1 VAPVPA
7 DGAARVRDGLHLRL
21 PGALHPHLRPA
32 ATGGRVHIWAGLLAA
47 TAATGA
53 GLDAI
58 GAPSPYLFGAL
69 LVGLAF
75 ALAPTGRL
83 GLAVPAPL
91 FTGAQAVVGVVLGA
105 YLQSSSLKALGDD
118 WLPVLLVSAATLG
131 VSLLA
136 GEVTSRVTDVDRV
149 TASLGT
155 IAGGASGITTMARE
169 LGGDDRLV
177 AFMQYLRVLVVVLIT
192 PLIAAAAFPGESG
205 GGSGAVGSIPTIGS
219 ARDLAVT
226 LGLALGGMVLNR
238 LLTIP
243 AGALLWSMLLSGI
256 VTLSA
261 PTGWFSAPAVLQ
273 DAAFAG
279 IGLQV
284 GLRFTMATVRQTG
297 RLVIPMLVSILVLL
311 VACFGLAIILNATT
325 NASLADAYLATTPGG
340 LYAVLAA
347 AVGAGANTTFIIA
360 VQGLRVVVM
369 VLLAPIAVR
378 HLVRR
383 PRRPAA
389 GPATSA

>member
-1 VAPVPA
+1 VA
-7 DGAARVRDGLHLRL
+7 AAAGGL
-21 PGALHPHLRPA
+21 ALSAL
-32 ATGGRVHIWAGLLAA
+32 GL
-47 TAATGA
+47 
-53 GLDAI
+53 
-58 GAPSPYLFGAL
+58 PSPYLFGAL

-83 GLAVPAPL
+83 GLAVPDPA

-105 YLQSSSLKALGDD
+105 YLQSSSLKALGHD
-118 WLPVLLVSAATLG
+118 WLPVALVSAATLA

-136 GEVTSRVTDVDRV
+136 GDVTARVTGLDRV
-149 TASLGT
+149 TAALGT

-192 PLIAAAAFPGESG
+192 PVVAALAFPGDGSG
-205 GGSGAVGSIPTIGS
+205 GSSS
-219 ARDLAVT
+219 AGTPPVLGTPRDWALT
-226 LGLALGGMVLNR
+226 LGLALLGGGVLNR
-238 LLTIP
+238 VLRIP

-261 PTGWFSAPAVLQ
+261 PSGWFAAPAAIQ
-273 DAAFAG
+273 DAAFAL

-297 RLVIPMLVSILVLL
+297 ALLIPVLISVLALL

-325 NASLADAYLATTPGG
+325 SASLADCYLATTPGG
-340 LYAVLAA
+340 IYAVLAA

-369 VLLAPIAVR
+369 VVLAPLAVR
-378 HLVRR
+378 RLVSR

>member
-1 VAPVPA
+1 VAPLPP
-7 DGAARVRDGLHLRL
+7 DGAARVRDRLHLRV
-21 PGALHPHLRPA
+21 PGALHPQLRSA
-32 ATGGRVHIWAGLLAA
+32 RWVALLAA
-47 TAATGA
+47 TAAVGA

-69 LVGLAF
+69 LAGLAF

-83 GLAVPAPL
+83 GLEVPAPL
-91 FTGAQAVVGVVLGA
+91 FSGAQAVVGVVLGA
-105 YLQSSSLKALGDD
+105 YLQSSSLEALGDD

-136 GEVTSRVTDVDRV
+136 GEVTARVTDVDRV

-192 PLIAAAAFPGESG
+192 PLIAAAAFPGDGRSGSG
-205 GGSGAVGSIPTIGS
+205 GGGAAGAIPAIGS
-219 ARDLAVT
+219 ARDVAVT
-226 LGLALGGMVLNR
+226 LGLALGGMLLNR

-261 PTGWFSAPAVLQ
+261 PAGWFVAPAAIQ
-273 DAAFAG
+273 DVAFAA

-297 RLVIPMLVSILVLL
+297 RLVVPMLVSIFVLL

-325 NASLADAYLATTPGG
+325 DASLADAYLATTPGG

-378 HLVRR
+378 RLVSR

>member
-1 VAPVPA
+1 
-7 DGAARVRDGLHLRL
+7 
-21 PGALHPHLRPA
+21 
-32 ATGGRVHIWAGLLAA
+32 
-47 TAATGA
+47 
-53 GLDAI
+53 
-58 GAPSPYLFGAL
+58 
-69 LVGLAF
+69 
-75 ALAPTGRL
+75 
-83 GLAVPAPL
+83 
-91 FTGAQAVVGVVLGA
+91 VLGA

-131 VSLLA
+131 VSLAA
-136 GEVTSRVTDVDRV
+136 GEVTARVTDVDRV
-149 TASLGT
+149 TAMLGT

-177 AFMQYLRVLVVVLIT
+177 AFMQYLRVLVVVLLT
-192 PLIAAAAFPGESG
+192 PLIAAAAFPAHDGA
-205 GGSGAVGSIPTIGS
+205 GGSGAVGAIPAVGS
-219 ARDLAVT
+219 ARDVGVT

-261 PTGWFSAPAVLQ
+261 PSGWFAAPAVLQ
-273 DAAFAG
+273 DAAFAA

-284 GLRFTMATVRQTG
+284 GLRFTMDTLRQTG
-297 RLVIPMLVSILVLL
+297 RLVVPMLVSILVLL
-311 VACFGLAIILNATT
+311 VACFGLAIILNVTT
-325 NASLADAYLATTPGG
+325 NASLADTYLATTPGG

-347 AVGAGANTTFIIA
+347 AVGAGANTTFIVA

-378 HLVRR
+378 RLVSR